1 MGVTTFHKKD
11 YGVLDKHHVTPAYF
25 YTLKFYAA
33 ECWPGPYVLF
43 DFTTRCGAGNQALF
57 VTGREL

>member
-1 MGVTTFHKKD
+1 MGVTTFQKKD

-33 ECWPGPYVLF
+33 VIISAFLSLEDY
-43 DFTTRCGAGNQALF
+43 NEF
-57 VTGREL
+57 VSI

>member
-1 MGVTTFHKKD
+1 MGVTTFQKKD

-33 ECWPGPYVLF
+33 VYWIGFEQCMTLPKYNFEVRIL
-43 DFTTRCGAGNQALF
+43 D
-57 VTGREL
+57 ED